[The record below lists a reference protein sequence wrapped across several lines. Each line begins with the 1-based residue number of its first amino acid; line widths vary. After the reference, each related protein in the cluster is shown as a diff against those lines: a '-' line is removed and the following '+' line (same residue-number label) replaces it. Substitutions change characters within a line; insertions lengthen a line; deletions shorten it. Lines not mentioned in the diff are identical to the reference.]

1 MKLTIMNNID
11 YRVGIYIRLSRED
24 EEKEKYQESESI
36 GNQRTLLMQYI
47 RQNKLNFISEYVDDG
62 VSGTS
67 FDRPAFNRMI
77 ADIEAG
83 KINMVITK
91 DLSRLG
97 RNYVQSGLYIENY
110 FPEHEVRFVAILDNI
125 DTAYDNSNNDIAPF
139 KSILN
144 EMYAKDTSKK
154 INSVLQSKRNLGEYL
169 GTAPYGY
176 KKDPENKY
184 HLIIDKEAANV
195 VKLIYEKYLAGFGT
209 MQIADYLSK
218 KKIPIPSDYN
228 KRNRGAKSLTYGL
241 WQQSTVRFI
250 LSNEI
255 YTGTVIQGKR
265 KKVSFKSKKTRVKAQ
280 EEWTIIENHHEPI
293 IDKELFEK
301 VQKIRKKRKK
311 ESDKY
316 NNGFKFVDVENNLYS
331 GLLYCGRCGTPMY
344 KRKGSSGTRTRP
356 DSYLCK
362 KYSNEGAIKDIR
374 PDYGC
379 KPHRI
384 RIEYLDQIVNA
395 YIDNLV
401 SNPEF
406 KSFVMDNVKAISTNK
421 VTLEKDL
428 NKSKQTL
435 EKLEKQFKQVYED
448 KLNDL
453 IPEFIYK
460 DKKQELEK
468 KIKNE
473 KEKLQEIE
481 NKFNTLNKLEDK
493 EELIFKAIDD
503 IKKNGLTKE
512 ELSRLFDKIVVF
524 DPQEITEALQQ
535 EYNLTDE
542 MYNELYE
549 NGGLAFHLKFMYPQ
563 TITNRWV

>member
-1 MKLTIMNNID
+1 MKKSN
-11 YRVGIYIRLSRED
+11 
-24 EEKEKYQESESI
+24 EEKRVVIYCRESRDDYGENYERIETQRDLLVKYCKSHGYTNI
-36 GNQRTLLMQYI
+36 IDIIM
-47 RQNKLNFISEYVDDG
+47 DDDK
-62 VSGTS
+62 SGTDFS
-67 FDRPAFNRMI
+67 RFD
-77 ADIEAG
+77 DIKVRAKDRE
-83 KINMVITK
+83 IDVIVFK
-91 DLSRLG
+91 NSARLG
-97 RNYVQSGLYIENY
+97 RNQREALEFVEYLEEQGVEIIFEDEQYNEEMFGLYAWFNERRARDDSKNIRRNLRHKIEEGDLLVKAIYGYNKDGKQLVVNGETAPVVQEIFELY
-110 FPEHEVRFVAILDNI
+110 SKDWGYQKIATHLNKKGIETPSQSRGFANAKQTANWKAQHIVRILDDRRYI
-125 DTAYDNSNNDIAPF
+125 
-139 KSILN
+139 
-144 EMYAKDTSKK
+144 
-154 INSVLQSKRNLGEYL
+154 G
-169 GTAPYGY
+169 
-176 KKDPENKY
+176 
-184 HLIIDKEAANV
+184 
-195 VKLIYEKYLAGFGT
+195 
-209 MQIADYLSK
+209 DY
-218 KKIPIPSDYN
+218 I
-228 KRNRGAKSLTYGL
+228 GGQT
-241 WQQSTVRFI
+241 
-250 LSNEI
+250 E
-255 YTGTVIQGKR
+255 
-265 KKVSFKSKKTRVKAQ
+265 KVSFKSKKTRLKKQ

-301 VQKIRKKRKK
+301 VQKIRKKRKR

-344 KRKGSSGTRTRP
+344 KRKGTTGTRTRP

-384 RIEYLDQIVNA
+384 RIEYLNQIVTA
-395 YIDNLV
+395 YIGNLV

-406 KSFVMDNVKAISTNK
+406 KSFVMDNLKAISTNK

-428 NKSKQTL
+428 NKSKQVL

-460 DKKQELEK
+460 DNKQELEK

-473 KEKLQEIE
+473 KEKLEEIQV
-481 NKFNTLNKLEDK
+481 KFNTLNKLEDK
-493 EELIFKAIDD
+493 EDLIFKAIDN

-524 DPQEITEALQQ
+524 DKQEITEDIKQ
-535 EYNLTDE
+535 EYNLTKE
-542 MYNELYE
+542 MYQELYK

-563 TITNRWV
+563 TITNRRM

>member
-1 MKLTIMNNID
+1 MSKHKNKIIAGVVIAIVLAFVFWYGGDAPGLRGWTPEPKETASVVQEIFELYSKDWGYQKIATYLNKK
-11 YRVGIYIRLSRED
+11 GISTPSQSRGFANA
-24 EEKEKYQESESI
+24 KQTANWKAQHI
-36 GNQRTLLMQYI
+36 
-47 RQNKLNFISEYVDDG
+47 
-62 VSGTS
+62 
-67 FDRPAFNRMI
+67 
-77 ADIEAG
+77 
-83 KINMVITK
+83 
-91 DLSRLG
+91 
-97 RNYVQSGLYIENY
+97 
-110 FPEHEVRFVAILDNI
+110 VRILDDRRYI
-125 DTAYDNSNNDIAPF
+125 
-139 KSILN
+139 
-144 EMYAKDTSKK
+144 
-154 INSVLQSKRNLGEYL
+154 G
-169 GTAPYGY
+169 
-176 KKDPENKY
+176 
-184 HLIIDKEAANV
+184 
-195 VKLIYEKYLAGFGT
+195 
-209 MQIADYLSK
+209 DYV
-218 KKIPIPSDYN
+218 
-228 KRNRGAKSLTYGL
+228 GGHT
-241 WQQSTVRFI
+241 
-250 LSNEI
+250 E
-255 YTGTVIQGKR
+255 
-265 KKVSFKSKKTRVKAQ
+265 KVSFKSKKTRVKDQA
-280 EEWTIIENHHEPI
+280 EWTIIENHHEPI

-344 KRKGSSGTRTRP
+344 KRKGTSGTRKRP

-362 KYSNEGAIKDIR
+362 KYCNEGSIKEDIR
-374 PDYGC
+374 KDYGC

-395 YIDNLV
+395 YIDNLI

-421 VTLEKDL
+421 VKLEKDL
-428 NKSKQTL
+428 NKSKETL

-473 KEKLQEIE
+473 KEKLEETQA
-481 NKFNTLNKLEDK
+481 KFNTLNKLEDK
-493 EELIFKAIDD
+493 EDIIFKAIED

-524 DPQEITEALQQ
+524 DKQEITEDIKQ
-535 EYNLTDE
+535 EYNLNDE
-542 MYNELYE
+542 MYKELYE

-563 TITNRWV
+563 TITNRRM